1 MTPGRRCV
9 PAAERATSGR
19 TPTDRSTLE
28 GPRCILR
35 RAYMAAWTW
44 VTPTSFFGGGTVVSE
59 RRQRRHESGF
69 RRRPAPAECRE
80 AGLARA
86 AHSDGRGGDR
96 GRISARRERG
106 GH

>member
-19 TPTDRSTLE
+19 TPTDRSTLG

-35 RAYMAAWTW
+35 RTVTAAWTW

-69 RRRPAPAECRE
+69 RRRPAPAERRE
-80 AGLARA
+80 AGLAGA
-86 AHSDGRGGDR
+86 AHPHRRGGDR
-96 GRISARRERG
+96 GCVPARRQ
-106 GH
+106 